1 MRLTT
6 EQSYALLEK
15 FGVYVNEVCDS
26 CSKILGPVR
35 YTRRNETGVWCS
47 RKCRGDVERPAVRG
61 LVQRKHATLEDRV
74 AGRRAKAA
82 ARQERLRLRK
92 TGLQLAQNQQDT
104 CVTFGLSRTKP
115 LKPGIGP

>member
-1 MRLTT
+1 MRLTR
-6 EQSYALLEK
+6 EQSYEALEK
-15 FGVYVNEVCDS
+15 FGCYLTEGCDK
-26 CSKILGPVR
+26 CGKLLGPVR
-35 YTRRNETGVWCS
+35 YTRKGEVGVSCS
-47 RKCRGDVERPAVRG
+47 RECRGDAERPVRG